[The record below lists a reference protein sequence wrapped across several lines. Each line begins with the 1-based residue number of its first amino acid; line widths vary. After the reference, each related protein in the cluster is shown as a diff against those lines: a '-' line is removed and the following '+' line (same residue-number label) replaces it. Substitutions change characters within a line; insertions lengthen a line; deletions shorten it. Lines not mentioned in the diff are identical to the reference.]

1 MYTGLPCNAWLSR
14 KWAWSGSREQFL
26 HCGLRKCRQIKS
38 SVTGVINLDGQLVD
52 NTYDGRARRGTSLLH
67 VGRPQPSN
75 SITSIFLDLSYK
87 LFLHCYAAVGKD
99 STDVASRGPSATAEL
114 LVYNLQATEP
124 RASFP
129 ETSLL
134 RDRAKPPKCH
144 AATQTGTR
152 STQTMT
158 EACPL
163 FALPGARVVT

>member
-1 MYTGLPCNAWLSR
+1 MSPNQVVGVQVLSTSTVSLLITPTTVKRVVAQVYYT
-14 KWAWSGSREQFL
+14 
-26 HCGLRKCRQIKS
+26 
-38 SVTGVINLDGQLVD
+38 LVD
-52 NTYDGRARRGTSLLH
+52 RNPLTPLL
-67 VGRPQPSN
+67 RF
-75 SITSIFLDLSYK
+75 FLDLSYK